1 MNQIRKK
8 KKDNNSTS
16 TTMNW
21 IHLMANNSGMMVH
34 IQASHEMGHEKGVTR
49 NKSHVEDI
57 LQKAKRNAILF

>member
-1 MNQIRKK
+1 
-8 KKDNNSTS
+8 
-16 TTMNW
+16 MNW

-57 LQKAKRNAILF
+57 LEKAKRNAILF